1 MSTQSMPGIDA
12 AVDTDL
18 IRPKRPSLTAKGAAT
33 RLRIVEA
40 AAARIRARG
49 AAGTSTDDVR
59 ADARVSASQLY
70 HYFSDKKELVR
81 AVVAHEAAIAVA
93 EQQPQ
98 LGSLDS
104 IASLRSWRDA
114 VVARTQRSGAQGWS
128 PLGSLASELIDT
140 DPDARAGLVEGF
152 QLWLAQV
159 ESGLVGM
166 RTSGA
171 LRDDADTRG
180 LALGLLAALQGGL
193 LIARLEE
200 RTAPLEI
207 ALDAAIARIQS
218 FAPRQPSVPALR
230 RTPASPARASTAT
243 PPNDATRPG
252 GATTASAPRTP
263 MRPRRPAGR

>member
-1 MSTQSMPGIDA
+1 MSTQSSPMTEA
-12 AVDTDL
+12 A
-18 IRPKRPSLTAKGAAT
+18 RPARPSLTAKGAAT

-40 AAARIRARG
+40 AAARIRTRG
-49 AAGTSTDDVR
+49 AAGTSIDDVR

-81 AVVAHEAAIAVA
+81 AVVAYEAAIAVA

-114 VVARTQRSGAQGWS
+114 VVAQAGRPGAQGWS
-128 PLGSLASELIDT
+128 PLGSLASELIDA

-152 QLWLAQV
+152 GLWLAQV
-159 ESGLVGM
+159 ENGLAGM

-171 LRDDADTRG
+171 LRDDADTRE

-200 RTAPLEI
+200 RTTPLEL
-207 ALDAAIARIQS
+207 ALDAAIARIQTL
-218 FAPRQPSVPALR
+218 APRQPSAPAPLR
-230 RTPASPARASTAT
+230 RTPASPARASVTAA
-243 PPNDATRPG
+243 PNDATRPNDVPD
-252 GATTASAPRTP
+252 ASAPAPRTP
-263 MRPRRPAGR
+263 MRPRRPLGR

>member
-1 MSTQSMPGIDA
+1 MTEA
-12 AVDTDL
+12 A
-18 IRPKRPSLTAKGAAT
+18 RPARPSLTAKGAAT

-40 AAARIRARG
+40 AAARIRTRG
-49 AAGTSTDDVR
+49 AAGTSIDDVR

-81 AVVAHEAAIAVA
+81 AVVAYEAAIAVA

-114 VVARTQRSGAQGWS
+114 VVAQAGRPGAQGWS
-128 PLGSLASELIDT
+128 PLGSLASELIDA

-152 QLWLAQV
+152 GLWLAQV
-159 ESGLVGM
+159 ENGLAGM

-171 LRDDADTRG
+171 LRDDADTRE

-200 RTAPLEI
+200 RTTP
-207 ALDAAIARIQS
+207 LDAAIARIQTL
-218 FAPRQPSVPALR
+218 APRQPSAPAPLR
-230 RTPASPARASTAT
+230 RTPASPARASVTAA
-243 PPNDATRPG
+243 PNDATRPNDVPD
-252 GATTASAPRTP
+252 ASAPAPRTP
-263 MRPRRPAGR
+263 MRPRRPLGR